1 MMLERLKGGEWVPV
15 NNLSSLDPGD
25 IVRRTSRA
33 RDEVWGVMAVVCV
46 GDEVKIYAIS
56 AQCLTSEKIKSCK
69 KSDG

>member
-1 MMLERLKGGEWVPV
+1 MFERLRGNEWVPV
-15 NNLSSLDPGD
+15 PNLSSLDPGD
-25 IVRRTSRA
+25 IVRRISRA